1 MVKAGLGA
9 LVGKKGGGK
18 GVVDNDNGI
27 VSDERDYN
35 GIVSDER
42 KNGKYISFKARFQ
55 KKCVEFFTKGEGVS
69 KGSIFH

>member
-18 GVVDNDNGI
+18 GVVD
-27 VSDERDYN
+27 N

-55 KKCVEFFTKGEGVS
+55 KKIVEFFTKGEGVS